1 MMLGSA
7 SSGSQFGAVTA
18 IENNHDNTRLLVG
31 YESGTVVRWDLT
43 QGMVVVFICVC
54 VFGRLE
60 DSDGVAP
67 HPCSLESVGSYLCQV
82 MLTTVNCAQPR
93 CLVQQ

>member
-43 QGMVVVFICVC
+43 QGMVVVFIFVC
-54 VFGRLE
+54 VFGR
-60 DSDGVAP
+60 
-67 HPCSLESVGSYLCQV
+67 
-82 MLTTVNCAQPR
+82 PR
-93 CLVQQ
+93 TLMGLRPIRVLSNR